1 MHPDI
6 DEAHPLPQR
15 VLLKVANLVDP
26 PDDIYKPT
34 PNLGKGHRQPRD
46 LPSTSNA
53 MRKRHKTQHMGKR
66 KGTGTEAKKKKRENK
81 KKAKRLER
89 TTRDNN
95 HTTSKRGERQKKTN
109 TDNENK
115 YRNKTEKALNTKR
128 KRRRENQPEQGSRRR
143 PWSDR

>member
-26 PDDIYKPT
+26 PHDIYQPT

-81 KKAKRLER
+81 KK
-89 TTRDNN
+89 
-95 HTTSKRGERQKKTN
+95 S
-109 TDNENK
+109 
-115 YRNKTEKALNTKR
+115 
-128 KRRRENQPEQGSRRR
+128 
-143 PWSDR
+143 